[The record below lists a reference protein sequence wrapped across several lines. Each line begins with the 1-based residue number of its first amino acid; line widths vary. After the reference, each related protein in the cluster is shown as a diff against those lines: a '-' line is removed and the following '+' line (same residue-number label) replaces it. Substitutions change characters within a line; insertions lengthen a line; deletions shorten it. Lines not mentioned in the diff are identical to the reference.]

1 MNYNAMHSV
10 PSWTL
15 PFRWHDKR
23 LSHPWGKLEHKDQE
37 GQSRDSRGMLLL
49 VGLSGIFN
57 RSPNTTAS
65 ACSGWIPSLLFSL
78 LLSIFHVLFSLFSQ
92 FWRPARMGLL
102 PQSKSPLPSSPYWW
116 PEQEIY
122 PYNRH
127 RSRSTIEN
135 LSLCEQTAR
144 NRCPWFGWFHRLID
158 GMSCRE

>member
-78 LLSIFHVLFSLFSQ
+78 LLSVFHVLFSLFSQ
-92 FWRPARMGLL
+92 FWRPAVCGLRGWVCYHSQRALRDL
-102 PQSKSPLPSSPYWW
+102 PVQSTSFTLNTIRPGMRPVSANQMFLIWMV
-116 PEQEIY
+116 PEADWMA
-122 PYNRH
+122 
-127 RSRSTIEN
+127 S
-135 LSLCEQTAR
+135 
-144 NRCPWFGWFHRLID
+144 
-158 GMSCRE
+158 